1 MNDLRGTSA
10 IVTGRRCSR
19 PTRCCRTCSRT
30 VAEISSPSPR
40 RWARKDSPTRHPPTR
55 ARKRPRSSEPR
66 RSAPNCAARE
76 SASRSSAPASSP
88 ARASSASSP
97 RRRVLATE
105 QGDRRYRP
113 GCARGREDDS
123 DRRGARS
130 SSSRPGA
137 RAARPRH
144 PLPRPATCSREHSA
158 SRRTCAD
165 WASGTGS
172 GRGED
177 GASRPKQKE

>member
-105 QGDRRYRP
+105 QGDRRYRQV
-113 GCARGREDDS
+113 ARAVVKAIVTDAAPDHRP
-123 DRRGARS
+123 A
-130 SSSRPGA
+130 RPGA

-144 PLPRPATCSREHSA
+144 PLAAAGDILARALGVQA
-158 SRRTCAD
+158 YLRRL
-165 WASGTGS
+165 
-172 GRGED
+172 GEWN
-177 GASRPKQKE
+177 RQRVR